1 MQNVLIVEDHE
12 ETRQWLAGIVK
23 DAFASP
29 GIHEAGT
36 LEQARALLQHNPVA
50 LALVDLSLPDG
61 SGMQLLQHLQECSP
75 ETYLVVTTIFDDDRH
90 LFDALQAGA
99 NGYLLKDQPRQVMID
114 SLAGIATGKPPLS
127 PAISRRILRHFQQA
141 PTRTVENPLS
151 EREVEVLM
159 LLAKGM
165 GRSDIAELL
174 NVSVNTAA
182 SHIKSIYRKLNVS
195 GRAEATLE
203 AVNMGIVPQSQ
214 PRR

>member
-1 MQNVLIVEDHE
+1 MQTVLIVEDHE
-12 ETRQWLAGIVK
+12 ETRQWLAGIVR

-29 GIHEAGT
+29 DLLEAGT
-36 LEQARALLQHNPVA
+36 LEQARALLKQRTVS

-61 SGMQLLQHLQECSP
+61 SGMQLLQSLQESSP

-99 NGYLLKDQPRQVMID
+99 NGYLLKDQPRQVMVD
-114 SLAGIATGKPPLS
+114 SLSGIASGRPPLS
-127 PAISRRILRHFQQA
+127 PAIARRILRHFQQA
-141 PTRTVENPLS
+141 PVRAVENPLS
-151 EREVEVLM
+151 EREVEVLL
-159 LLAKGM
+159 LLAKGL
-165 GRSDIAELL
+165 GRSEIAELL

-203 AVNMGIVPQSQ
+203 AVQMGIVPQSQ

>member
-1 MQNVLIVEDHE
+1 MQTVLIVEDHE
-12 ETRQWLAGIVK
+12 ETRQWLAGIVR

-29 GIHEAGT
+29 DLLEAGT
-36 LEQARALLQHNPVA
+36 LEQARALLAQRTVS

-61 SGMQLLQHLQECSP
+61 SGMQLLQHLQESSP

-99 NGYLLKDQPRQVMID
+99 NGYLLKDQPRQVMVD
-114 SLAGIATGKPPLS
+114 SLSGIASGRPPLS
-127 PAISRRILRHFQQA
+127 PAIARRILRHFQQA
-141 PTRTVENPLS
+141 PVRAVENPLS
-151 EREVEVLM
+151 EREVEVLL
-159 LLAKGM
+159 LLAKGL
-165 GRSDIAELL
+165 GRSEIAELL

-203 AVNMGIVPQSQ
+203 AVQMGIVPQSL